1 MANQNHQLILF
12 KPPSIHRSDY
22 KSKRSIVS
30 RPMLHNRM
38 LYSIDFSRRNGGEN
52 LNFREDGTFR
62 QKRNAAAQRRVL
74 MASLIIP
81 VSLLIISAGENGTH
95 YVSGQRA
102 YILHRPPC
110 HAVCLPISLSRQLQY
125 LLATPRASCM
135 KRRHLNRR
143 RPNYRDN
150 SANRA
155 EKKEERTTSMLR
167 TLRSFLD

>member
-1 MANQNHQLILF
+1 M
-12 KPPSIHRSDY
+12 
-22 KSKRSIVS
+22 
-30 RPMLHNRM
+30 
-38 LYSIDFSRRNGGEN
+38 
-52 LNFREDGTFR
+52 NFREDGTLRIR

-81 VSLLIISAGENGTH
+81 VSLLIISAGGHGENGTH

-125 LLATPRASCM
+125 LLTTPRASCM
-135 KRRHLNRR
+135 KRRHLNQR
-143 RPNYRDN
+143 RPNYPDN

-155 EKKEERTTSMLR
+155 EKKEERTLMFR
-167 TLRSFLD
+167 TLR